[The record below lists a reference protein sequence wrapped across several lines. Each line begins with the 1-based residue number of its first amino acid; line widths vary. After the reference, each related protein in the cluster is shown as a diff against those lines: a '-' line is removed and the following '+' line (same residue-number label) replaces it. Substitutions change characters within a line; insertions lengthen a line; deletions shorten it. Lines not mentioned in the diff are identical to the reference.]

1 MMKMMIVLMN
11 IVLKM
16 MNKNRE
22 EDEERENKLNVVC
35 SR

>member
-1 MMKMMIVLMN
+1 MKMMIVLMN